1 MLSSKVHSYIIYLLK
16 GEYLSSDKVKYHFY
30 IIQIC
35 QILKCY
41 IRKVDL
47 NVYQKGAKWF
57 KDSRNA
63 YHTYRVPAVNLT
75 LYIFGPTSSHIY
87 PTGQNEVPLEP
98 QRPNEDFGV
107 SHTQIKHS

>member
-1 MLSSKVHSYIIYLLK
+1 MNTYLAMKSNIIFYL
-16 GEYLSSDKVKYHFY
+16 
-30 IIQIC
+30 IQIC

-47 NVYQKGAKWF
+47 NVHQKGAKWF
-57 KDSRNA
+57 KDSRNT
-63 YHTYRVPAVNLT
+63 YHTYRVPVVNLT